1 MVRRNRD
8 NACHVGGLVSGL
20 ILGALIALAAPERDK
35 PVARI
40 GILLFVVVLL
50 AGSAVGVYRWRG
62 AGVRFGAMD
71 AQRNL
76 DRMIGEFQK
85 KVQQNPQ
92 DPSAHYA
99 LARAYLS
106 KGQFLDGENELK
118 RVLELQPQNAR
129 ARTDLGAVYLTQGQ
143 PKEAQE
149 EFAKLVAQEPNNAN
163 AHVGLGMALADQNN
177 HEAAIDEYQTALHL
191 DPQVRDVYYRMG
203 ESQVELKKYDEAIAS
218 YLKER
223 ERSGD
228 DAGLEEALADAY
240 QAKGMQQQAQDAR
253 NKAAQLN
260 GQNTD

>member
-1 MVRRNRD
+1 MLSVGASGAIFGLTGALIASFYLGEFSLSGISIKGTLSSLLFFAGFSLFLGKVVPGID

-129 ARTDLGAVYLTQGQ
+129 ARMDLGAVYLTQGQ

-149 EFAKLVAQEPNNAN
+149 EFAKLVAQEPEQRQCTCR
-163 AHVGLGMALADQNN
+163 VGNG
-177 HEAAIDEYQTALHL
+177 
-191 DPQVRDVYYRMG
+191 
-203 ESQVELKKYDEAIAS
+203 
-218 YLKER
+218 
-223 ERSGD
+223 
-228 DAGLEEALADAY
+228 AGGSE
-240 QAKGMQQQAQDAR
+240 QS
-253 NKAAQLN
+253 
-260 GQNTD
+260 